1 MQDLDDAY
9 GEEASPRQDRT
20 NLHDHVIAQLRDLVT
35 RGELAEGKRVP
46 EAALCQRLG
55 ISRTPL
61 REALKVL
68 AAEGFIAL
76 RPNRGAVVV
85 PIDRAAVAAVFE
97 VKGGLERLI
106 GLLLPERI
114 ERPQMVHLEQ
124 LHEQLCAHYR
134 EGGVAAYTRLNHE
147 FHAALAAATRN
158 DALVQIYSGLQQKI
172 LRARFAINEQP
183 ARIGQSMAEHEGI
196 MVMLRAGAAHD
207 LAHRLEE
214 HNRLTGDAILRQLG
228 EATAVPGA
236 DG

>member
-1 MQDLDDAY
+1 MQDLEDDRLN
-9 GEEASPRQDRT
+9 EAPTRPGPT
-20 NLHDHVIAQLRDLVT
+20 NLHDQVIAELRDLVT
-35 RGELAEGKRVP
+35 RGELVEGKRVP
-46 EAALCQRLG
+46 EAALCQRLA

-114 ERPQMVHLEQ
+114 GRPQLAHLEQ
-124 LHEQLCAHYR
+124 LHEQLRSHYQD
-134 EGGVAAYTRLNHE
+134 GGVAAYTRLNHE

-158 DALVQIYSGLQQKI
+158 DALVQVYSGLQQKI

-183 ARIGQSMAEHEGI
+183 ARIGQSMAEHDGI
-196 MVMLRAGAAHD
+196 MVMLRAGAAQD

-214 HNRLTGDAILRQLG
+214 HNRLTGEAILRQLG
-228 EATAVPGA
+228 ETLAEPGA
-236 DG
+236 AG